1 MIWALLFEHSHESGH
16 LVQAVMGGEW
26 VMILTEP
33 AANTH
38 SFFHKQLIL
47 GLSNAIAQ
55 WVEDETD

>member
-1 MIWALLFEHSHESGH
+1 MRAPLFEHSHESGH
-16 LVQAVMGGEW
+16 LVQALMGEW

-47 GLSNAIAQ
+47 GFGNATSQ
-55 WVEDETD
+55 

>member
-1 MIWALLFEHSHESGH
+1 MRAPLFERSHESGH
-16 LVQAVMGGEW
+16 LVQALMEGEW

-47 GLSNAIAQ
+47 GFGNATSQ
-55 WVEDETD
+55 WVKDKTD